1 MPDNL
6 PELRDIH
13 LPDGI
18 SLFPPAY
25 GWWVIVGAIIGS
37 VLFYRLIR
45 LMLQKS
51 KKRYALRLLKTPADN
66 NFIHQASAMSTI
78 LRRICIY
85 KYPEAIVLTGKQWT
99 DFLNSK
105 CKEKLDDKTADLLH
119 DDSDAFLHG
128 RKCAEC
134 ADRGRAYAGERN
146 HFSGAG
152 RCAVCT
158 ASKIQR

>member
-105 CKEKLDDKTADLLH
+105 CKEKLDDKTAELLLNAPYMP
-119 DDSDAFLHG
+119 DNRNVFS
-128 RKCAEC
+128 AEDIDKLQTFC
-134 ADRGRAYAGERN
+134 QKWIGEN
-146 HFSGAG
+146 L
-152 RCAVCT
+152 
-158 ASKIQR
+158 